1 MNKLS
6 TLKIFKNIYFL
17 IGYVHSVIEEY
28 EYENFKFSMRVIFK
42 KNFDKISTLTKFQ
55 NYFHTILLVYTIPI
69 NKYFI

>member
-28 EYENFKFSMRVIFK
+28 EYENFKISMS
-42 KNFDKISTLTKFQ
+42 NFQKEFW
-55 NYFHTILLVYTIPI
+55 
-69 NKYFI
+69 